1 MKRLGIATIL
11 LGLLA
16 ATCGGKAGSLGPAP
30 SGSPA
35 PGPSITPPSPTGTP
49 SGSPTS
55 SPGHPFTFQVW
66 LVRGGRLFV
75 TRRTEPLVPA
85 VGQLALDALVAGPN
99 AAEVAASVRS
109 EIAPGIAADITS
121 LAGGVATVD
130 LDPQFFQAAASGS
143 ALRRGQVVYTLTQY
157 STISSISFTR
167 GGATVYDHPW
177 SRKDFAGLLPA
188 ITVESPTIGQRVSSP
203 VTVSGTANVF
213 EATVSLRILDAS
225 GNEIARTFTQASCGT
240 GCRGDYSVSVLY
252 TIGSEQRGTVEVYEV
267 SAKDGSAINV
277 VDIPVILTP

>member
-1 MKRLGIATIL
+1 MKRLGVATMV
-11 LGLLA
+11 LGLFVA
-16 ATCGGKAGSLGPAP
+16 GCGGKAGSLGPAP

-49 SGSPTS
+49 TASPSS
-55 SPGHPFTFQVW
+55 SPGRPFTFQVW

-99 AAEVAASVRS
+99 ALELAASVRS
-109 EIAPGIAADITS
+109 EIPPGVAADITA

-130 LDPQFFQAAASGS
+130 LDPQFFQATASGS

-157 STISSISFTR
+157 STISSVSFTR
-167 GGATVYDHPW
+167 GGTAVDGHAW
-177 SRKDFAGLLPA
+177 SRRDFAALLPA

-203 VTVSGTANVF
+203 VTVAGTANVF
-213 EATVSLRILDAS
+213 EATVSFRILDAS

-240 GCRGDYSVSVLY
+240 GCRGDYSVSVPF
-252 TIGSEQRGTVEVYEV
+252 TIGSEQPGTIEVYEV

-277 VDIPVILTP
+277 VDIPVILIP